1 MKSSIALFALLIAL
15 TATGAFAGETLYEID
30 ASGGKAKECRVV
42 FVSKPVSAGAPAGT
56 AAVAAYKGD
65 TFEGAF
71 GMNIQAGKPVASAVG
86 EETIKSERAS
96 DKEPLATTIVAT
108 VTEQQYAEVKKLI
121 DEWSAIK
128 EHEDAPNNV
137 TGNFVTP
144 VVDALGMKRAYRSG
158 LQPLDPVLYFK
169 DLAVL
174 NRKMGHENS

>member
-1 MKSSIALFALLIAL
+1 MKSLIALSTVVFAL
-15 TATGAFAGETLYEID
+15 TATGVFAGETVYEID
-30 ASGGKAKECRVV
+30 ASGGKAKDHRVI
-42 FVSKPVSAGAPAGT
+42 FVSKPVSEGAPAGT

-65 TFEGAF
+65 KFEGAF
-71 GMNIQAGKPVASAVG
+71 GMNIQAGKPVASAVS

-108 VTEQQYAEVKKLI
+108 VSEQQYAEVKKRI
-121 DEWSAIK
+121 EEWSAIK
-128 EHEDAPNNV
+128 EHQDAPNNV

-174 NRKMGHENS
+174 NRNLGHEKT